1 MMKRKMINIKG
12 RHSKETKMKRKNQKK
27 KKILLLIFTISQRM
41 GASRLIPEDH
51 RNNKKWL

>member
-1 MMKRKMINIKG
+1 MKRKMINIKG